1 MYAIEIK
8 LVLIETKLG
17 LLSLWTPSK
26 VAGYKINRQISVVLK
41 YISNEQSKKEIK
53 KIMSFVITFKTIKYL
68 GINATKDGKS
78 CTLKTT
84 KHH

>member
-1 MYAIEIK
+1 MKDCISPEKIHEW
-8 LVLIETKLG
+8 LVNQNQNDTG
-17 LLSLWTPSK
+17 
-26 VAGYKINRQISVVLK
+26 
-41 YISNEQSKKEIK
+41 NEQSKKEIK

>member
-1 MYAIEIK
+1 M
-8 LVLIETKLG
+8 
-17 LLSLWTPSK
+17 
-26 VAGYKINRQISVVLK
+26 LK

-53 KIMSFVITFKTIKYL
+53 KTISFVIAFKTIKYL
-68 GINATKDGKS
+68 GINATKDEKS